1 VYKQCIHRFIPSHQ
15 VGEKSKIYLSVFSS
29 LLAEHLQLII
39 LSMQLIH
46 MVTLQKDEPG
56 KSLHIAIHIT
66 KQLGK
71 KTLKLKLVYQRTR

>member
-1 VYKQCIHRFIPSHQ
+1 MGK
-15 VGEKSKIYLSVFSS
+15 KSKIYLQYTILTLANLPAFSS

-46 MVTLQKDEPG
+46 MVTLQEDEPG

-71 KTLKLKLVYQRTR
+71 KMVYSKGL